1 MIIFTDLVCTPLIIL
16 RPRRALVGK
25 REKGSVA
32 WAWAMTAPSRTMA
45 DAVVQ
50 MMRVMTMAGEIGTHP
65 FEQAA
70 LII

>member
-1 MIIFTDLVCTPLIIL
+1 M
-16 RPRRALVGK
+16 
-25 REKGSVA
+25 EKDSVA
-32 WAWAMTAPSRTMA
+32 LAWAMTAPSRTMA

-50 MMRVMTMAGEIGTHP
+50 MMRGMVMAGEIGTHP